1 MNRRHNIYEKLSK
14 VLQDRRESV
23 IESLCHGIVTDFTAV
38 QVLRSKLEEL
48 AFMEQEIKTLQKRLD
63 YDD

>member
-23 IESLCHGIVTDFTAV
+23 IETLCHGIVTDFTAV

-48 AFMEQEIKTLQKRLD
+48 AFMEQ
-63 YDD
+63 